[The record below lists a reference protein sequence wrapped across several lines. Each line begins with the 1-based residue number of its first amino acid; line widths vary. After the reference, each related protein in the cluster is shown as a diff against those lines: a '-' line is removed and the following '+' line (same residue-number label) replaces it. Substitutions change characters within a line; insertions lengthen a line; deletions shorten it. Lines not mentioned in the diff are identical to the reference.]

1 MLLSS
6 LLAIS
11 CPICCS
17 NTIRL
22 SAFSLSWYS
31 DWMRAQYMHL
41 RTRFT
46 MIFFSLLLLLYEV
59 EEDELVIS
67 FNTLIRCPRWF
78 SVK

>member
-1 MLLSS
+1 
-6 LLAIS
+6 
-11 CPICCS
+11 
-17 NTIRL
+17 
-22 SAFSLSWYS
+22 
-31 DWMRAQYMHL
+31 MRAQYMHL